1 MVNPEKKSGLDRVS
15 PHRRGALLF
24 AEMRESLSMAMNA
37 ITAHLL
43 RSALTLL
50 GVLIGVF
57 SIIVVMTAMRVLER
71 NVENNLA
78 QLGSQT
84 FAIQKY
90 PQVQFGNS
98 YDWLKFWRRPNITF
112 KQGRDVEERTTPT
125 GAGVQDLGNAVEQ
138 GQAIAER
145 ATLASAVGVEGNF
158 FSGQITTRYAKTAP
172 NVQLLG
178 DTPGSFP
185 AHNWLIDEGRL
196 FDDSDVEN
204 ERSVCVLGSALAKTV
219 FPFGSALGQQVK
231 INGINYAIVGVL
243 APKGG
248 SVGGNQDNFAV
259 IPLTTALHRYGLR
272 WNGLS
277 IMVQARGSS
286 VYADCEEQVRGIL
299 RDIRKVRPGDPDD
312 FELFSND
319 SLIDQFKTFT
329 RAVRIGV
336 TVVSSIALL
345 AAGVGIMN
353 IMLVSV
359 TERTREIGVRR
370 AIGAKRRNIMAQ
382 FILEAVVLCEIG
394 GVIGVVLGIL
404 GGNVLAWFMKVPPA
418 IPVDWIVLGLVLC
431 SIVGIVFG
439 TYPAWKAANLDPIES
454 LRYE

>member
-1 MVNPEKKSGLDRVS
+1 MKF
-15 PHRRGALLF
+15 HRPTLLLG
-24 AEMRESLSMAMNA
+24 ELRESISMAFTA
-37 ITAHLL
+37 IIAHKL

-71 NVENNLA
+71 NVEDNLSE
-78 QLGSQT
+78 LGSQT
-84 FAIQKY
+84 FAIQKW
-90 PQVQFGNS
+90 PQVQFGNNS
-98 YDWLKFWRRPNITF
+98 DWEKYWRRKDITI
-112 KQGRDVEERTTPT
+112 
-125 GAGVQDLGNAVEQ
+125 EQ
-138 GQAIAER
+138 GLTVAQK
-145 ATLASAVGVEGNF
+145 ATLAAAVGVEGTF
-158 FSGQITTRYAKTAP
+158 WGGQISTRYAQTAP

-178 DTPGSFP
+178 DTPGSFS
-185 AHNWLIDEGRL
+185 AHNWIVDEGRL
-196 FDDSDVEN
+196 FDDSDVDSA
-204 ERSVCVLGSALAKTV
+204 RSVCVLGSALAQTV
-219 FPFGSALGQQVK
+219 FPFGSALGQQLK

-272 WNGLS
+272 WRGLS
-277 IMVQARGSS
+277 IMVQARSS
-286 VYADCEEQVRGIL
+286 ADYADCEEQVRGIM
-299 RDIRKVRPGDPDD
+299 RDARKVTPGDPDD

-382 FILEAVVLCEIG
+382 FIMEAVVLCEVG

-418 IPVDWIVLGLVLC
+418 VPVDWIILGLVLC

>member
-1 MVNPEKKSGLDRVS
+1 MKF
-15 PHRRGALLF
+15 HRPTLLLG
-24 AEMRESLSMAMNA
+24 ELRESISMAFNA
-37 ITAHLL
+37 IIAHKL

-71 NVENNLA
+71 NVEDNLSE
-78 QLGSQT
+78 LGSQT
-84 FAIQKY
+84 FAIQKW
-90 PQVQFGNS
+90 PQVQFGNNS
-98 YDWLKFWRRPNITF
+98 DWEKYWRRKDITM
-112 KQGRDVEERTTPT
+112 
-125 GAGVQDLGNAVEQ
+125 EQ
-138 GQAIAER
+138 GKTVGQK
-145 ATLASAVGVEGNF
+145 ATLAAAVGVEGTF
-158 FSGQITTRYAKTAP
+158 WGGQITTRYAKTAP

-178 DTPGSFP
+178 DTPGCFST
-185 AHNWLIDEGRL
+185 HNWIVDEGRL
-196 FDDSDVEN
+196 FDDGDVDSA
-204 ERSVCVLGSALAKTV
+204 RSVCVLGSALAQTV
-219 FPFGSALGQQVK
+219 FPFGSALGQEIK
-231 INGINYAIVGVL
+231 MNGINYAVVGVL

-277 IMVQARGSS
+277 IMVQAQSS
-286 VYADCEEQVRGIL
+286 ATYADCEEQVRGIL
-299 RDIRKVRPGDPDD
+299 RDARKVRPGDPDD

-382 FILEAVVLCEIG
+382 FIMEAVVLCEVG

-418 IPVDWIVLGLVLC
+418 VPVDWIVLGLVLC
-431 SIVGIVFG
+431 SVVGIVFG